1 MLLSDVAYL
10 KDARLEQDCEAEGEE
25 LGCFQPTPIR
35 LVPIKHLSQAACWRE
50 RGSGKRKLR
59 LHGCNLQPRGK
70 PMACRICI
78 QLQEVAAGAQKPDT
92 PNLLL
97 GLNEAGLRNR
107 ARQKEERQ
115 LKTKFDLEKHQ
126 RACREMADRPAF

>member
-1 MLLSDVAYL
+1 
-10 KDARLEQDCEAEGEE
+10 
-25 LGCFQPTPIR
+25 
-35 LVPIKHLSQAACWRE
+35 
-50 RGSGKRKLR
+50 
-59 LHGCNLQPRGK
+59 
-70 PMACRICI
+70 MACRICI